1 MDTNAGS
8 HGRVLSLLVSHAL
21 YQVLSVF
28 FMGYGIWVHIFHCF
42 TVPHDLELATSHLHF
57 FFLLKTCI
65 IKFGLGFFSFCM
77 SIVNFDIFL
86 NGEKKVRGFA
96 LLCVLNTD
104 TIKASSFQSFPGLIT
119 CP

>member
-1 MDTNAGS
+1 MLVVMAEYYPFWCLTLSTRCCLSFLWVMGS
-8 HGRVLSLLVSHAL
+8 GFISFTVL
-21 YQVLSVF
+21 
-28 FMGYGIWVHIFHCF
+28 
-42 TVPHDLELATSHLHF
+42 VPHDLELASSHLHF

-65 IKFGLGFFSFCM
+65 IKFGLGFFPYCM

-86 NGEKKVRGFA
+86 NGEKKVREFA
-96 LLCVLNTD
+96 LLCLLNTD